1 MRRFEASTLA
11 YTVDISPPA
20 WNQLAHLS
28 LESYRRIR
36 EELDAVAA
44 SLTSGGRRSVSQ
56 AEQGPGH
63 PASTPSLTV
72 DDAIA
77 VYEVDHE
84 RRRVVLLEVAQ
95 RLPWYP

>member
-1 MRRFEASTLA
+1 MRRPEATPLS
-11 YTVDISPPA
+11 YSVDISPPA

-28 LESYRRIR
+28 SESYRRIR

-44 SLTSGGRRSVSQ
+44 SWSAGDRQRVASAG
-56 AEQGPGH
+56 QGAGH
-63 PASTPSLTV
+63 PTATPSLTV

-77 VYEVDHE
+77 LYEVDHE
-84 RRRVVLLEVAQ
+84 RRRIVLLEVAQ

>member
-1 MRRFEASTLA
+1 MRRSEASPLA

-44 SLTSGGRRSVSQ
+44 SLMTGGNWGVSQ
-56 AEQGPGH
+56 AEQRPGQ
-63 PASTPSLTV
+63 PNSSPSLTV

>member
-1 MRRFEASTLA
+1 MRRSEASAIA

-28 LESYRRIR
+28 QESYRRIR
-36 EELDAVAA
+36 DELDAVAA
-44 SLTSGGRRSVSQ
+44 TLTSGGRRNGAPS
-56 AEQGPGH
+56 EQVPGH
-63 PASTPSLTV
+63 PSSTPSLMV

-84 RRRVVLLEVAQ
+84 RRRIVLLEVAK

>member
-1 MRRFEASTLA
+1 MRRSEASTLA

-44 SLTSGGRRSVSQ
+44 SLSTGDRRSVAQVEQ
-56 AEQGPGH
+56 APGH
-63 PASTPSLTV
+63 PTSTPSLMV

-77 VYEVDHE
+77 VYELDHE
-84 RRRVVLLEVAQ
+84 RRRVVLIEVAQ